1 MDGYT
6 KALSYYEKALE
17 IRQIALPPNH
27 PDLATSYNNTG
38 SMYNKMGDYS
48 KAFSYFE
55 RARDIW
61 QRSLPPNHH
70 VRESIEIVKKKL

>member
-1 MDGYT
+1 LANSYGNIGSVYVNMNGYT
-6 KALSYYEKALE
+6 KALE
-17 IRQIALPPNH
+17 IRQIALPANH

-55 RARDIW
+55 RARDI
-61 QRSLPPNHH
+61 
-70 VRESIEIVKKKL
+70 